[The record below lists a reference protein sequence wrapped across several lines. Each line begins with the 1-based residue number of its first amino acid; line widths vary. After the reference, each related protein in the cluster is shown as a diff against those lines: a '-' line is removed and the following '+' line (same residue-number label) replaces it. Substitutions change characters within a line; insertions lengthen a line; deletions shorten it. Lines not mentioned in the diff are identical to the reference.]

1 MRQRTQLRLGRIWTK
16 EATRALLEYFLNT
29 FKTDELS
36 EKDILSGV
44 KQVRREQYARR
55 KEEMANNLDIINH

>member
-55 KEEMANNLDIINH
+55 KEEMANNPDIINH